1 MATVHNNNSD
11 VFIAKNLSCIR
22 GATCKYP
29 RQRKS
34 SSTNLSIKID
44 FLIKV
49 RSENN
54 SQLPSVGGN
63 VEFLNDFGDAGNIGS
78 SQSKN
83 PSVDV
88 DQTCSQSIEPGAS
101 NFGPSVVDGIVDVT
115 FPTLSKQE
123 PRLG

>member
-1 MATVHNNNSD
+1 VATVHNNISD
-11 VFIAKNLSCIR
+11 VFTAKNLSCIR

-29 RQRKS
+29 EDKE
-34 SSTNLSIKID
+34 NLLSIKID
-44 FLIKV
+44 FLIKS
-49 RSENN
+49 RNENN

-63 VEFLNDFGDAGNIGS
+63 VELLNDFCVAGNVWS

-115 FPTLSKQE
+115 FPAKNKQE

>member
-1 MATVHNNNSD
+1 MYRYYY
-11 VFIAKNLSCIR
+11 IR
-22 GATCKYP
+22 GIHHGPCQLY
-29 RQRKS
+29 
-34 SSTNLSIKID
+34 
-44 FLIKV
+44 IKV
-49 RSENN
+49 ATPICRTTSITRAMFKNENN

-63 VEFLNDFGDAGNIGS
+63 VELLNDFCVAGNVGS

-88 DQTCSQSIEPGAS
+88 DQASSQSIEPGAS
-101 NFGPSVVDGIVDVT
+101 NFSPSVVDGIVDVT